1 MMGSGEFG
9 LVRFLRSVGR
19 FLKLSAIFVFGA
31 IQLVARRPATPTE
44 RAEWLHRF
52 AAGALRSMDIAVRV
66 EGRFPGRGA
75 VISNHT
81 GYLDIIAIAALHPVA
96 FVAKSELANFPLLG
110 WMTTMAGTLYVERGR
125 GGSAVRARSG
135 LQSAAEASLPVVFFP
150 EGTTSNGATVMKFHS
165 GILAQV
171 REAGEPVT
179 AAFVSYRLTEDNGP
193 HISLAN
199 DVCFWG
205 DDALLVPHVFRLL
218 AIRGIE
224 VSVRIADS
232 PIAFSADPSNRKLAA
247 AEARA
252 AVMELGGIAEPA
264 PVGLSF

>member
-1 MMGSGEFG
+1 MGLGEVG

-19 FLKLSAIFVFGA
+19 FLKLSALFA
-31 IQLVARRPATPTE
+31 IGVVQLVAKRPETPTE
-44 RAEWLHRF
+44 RAEWLHWF
-52 AAGALRSMDIAVRV
+52 AARALSSLGIAVRI
-66 EGRFPGRGA
+66 EGSFPERGA
-75 VISNHT
+75 VVSNHM
-81 GYLDIIAIAALHPVA
+81 GYLDIVALAALHPVA

-110 WMTTMAGTLYVERGR
+110 WMTTMSGTVYVERGR

-135 LQSAAEASLPVVFFP
+135 LQSAAEANLPVVFFP

-179 AAFVSYRLTEDNGP
+179 AAFLRYRLTEDNGP
-193 HISLAN
+193 QVSLAD

-205 DDALLVPHVFRLL
+205 DEVMLVPHVFRLL
-218 AIRGIE
+218 ALRGIE
-224 VSVRIADS
+224 VSVQIADS
-232 PIAFSADPSNRKLAA
+232 PIAFSSDPGNRKLAA

-252 AVMELGGIAEPA
+252 AVMELGGVTEPA
-264 PVGLSF
+264 PVG

>member
-1 MMGSGEFG
+1 MQLARFG
-9 LVRFLRSVGR
+9 RIGLLRFLRSLGR
-19 FLKLSAIFVFGA
+19 FIKLSALFASAAVE
-31 IQLVARRPATPTE
+31 LLLTRPATPTQ
-44 RAEWLHRF
+44 RADWLHRF
-52 AAGALRSMDIAVRV
+52 CARALSSLGIAVRV
-66 EGRFPGRGA
+66 EGRFPARGA
-75 VISNHT
+75 VIANHT
-81 GYLDIIAIAALHPVA
+81 GYLDIVAIAALHPVA
-96 FVAKSELANFPLLG
+96 FVAKSELAHLPLLG
-110 WMTTMAGTLYVERGR
+110 WMTTMSGTVYVERGR
-125 GGSAVRARSG
+125 GGSAVRARSA
-135 LQSAAEASLPVVFFP
+135 LQSAAEANLPVVFFP

-232 PIAFSADPSNRKLAA
+232 PIAFSADASNRKLAA
-247 AEARA
+247 AEART
-252 AVMELGGIAEPA
+252 AVMELGGITEPA
-264 PVGLSF
+264 PVA

>member
-1 MMGSGEFG
+1 MGSGEFG

-75 VISNHT
+75 VISNQT

-179 AAFVSYRLTEDNGP
+179 AAFVSYRLTADNGP